1 MLICMLGPPAASA
14 AAKPIAAEPIAAEP
28 VTTVVGGWGGAGTL
42 EESVVANSNSIVFLR
57 LIRWKWRVRPPPLCT
72 LLRIPVRTGGY
83 TIQARHE
90 GGVWG
95 VVSSVPGTH
104 NAPIPFQFIIQ
115 GSSDIVGL
123 RQQK

>member
-14 AAKPIAAEPIAAEP
+14 AAKPIAAKP
-28 VTTVVGGWGGAGTL
+28 VATVVGGWGGAGTL
-42 EESVVANSNSIVFLR
+42 EESVVANSNSIVFLQ
-57 LIRWKWRVRPPPLCT
+57 LIHWKWRVRPSPPLCT
-72 LLRIPVRTGGY
+72 LFRVPARTGGY
-83 TIQARHE
+83 TTQARHE

-104 NAPIPFQFIIQ
+104 NAPIPFRFIIQ